1 MNPIPLGKS
10 IYKNQDL
17 FPKNYS
23 KQTFNNKNV
32 GNKSTHFQI
41 LKLLGKGAFGKVY
54 KVRSKLDNNIYAM
67 KIFDKELK
75 IIRKNL
81 EIKLSH
87 PNIVKIYNHFEEEN
101 KIYVIMEYISNGN
114 LKDFIEMNRTILA
127 ENYITDNQAIY
138 FITESL
144 WTLYYIQV
152 NEGYFLANIKPENI
166 FIDDNLHIKFGE
178 FLSTISPKKDESN
191 EKNPKHPY
199 DSITTDN
206 EDYKYVVKR
215 TKKYLAEK
223 WKCGIGDV
231 YSLGL
236 VLKELLEKESFTND
250 SKGIYQFV
258 INMCEDEY
266 LNEGKIEETLGNLF
280 FSASDI
286 FSYKQQNSSIESIV
300 LSLKSFTDWSN
311 EIMVKIERK
320 VVQSTKTGD
329 EKEAPS
335 DKEHMTAFG
344 ETSKSLYGQRIIVES
359 DESKSITS
367 IIKNFKEE
375 SEDKIGYE
383 NRVVK
388 KYNELLNLIN
398 DKENGNFAYWYI
410 YINELRLELNQEI
423 DDLEIFE
430 EIGPNDVYLYLVNL
444 IINETR
450 KKYLKL
456 NSDNLCSLNIKNGDE
471 KIVGLTRKKSTC
483 KDCKLTKYQF
493 NNFVLLEIDPKQFLK
508 TKNIEMKDNK
518 PIDID
523 IDEFI
528 NNKYLS
534 YVTLSECYQC
544 HKKTDHECMN
554 EIYSLPESLVISIKV
569 STLDGKNY
577 IKIKETIELNDLDKN
592 KDQKQTYELVAL
604 VKFNKDRK
612 GDLHYYTFSKFN
624 NSWFLCQSHKGF
636 EEVKMDDTHLSSKRV
651 KMLFYQA
658 KK

>member
-1 MNPIPLGKS
+1 M
-10 IYKNQDL
+10 
-17 FPKNYS
+17 
-23 KQTFNNKNV
+23 
-32 GNKSTHFQI
+32 
-41 LKLLGKGAFGKVY
+41 
-54 KVRSKLDNNIYAM
+54 
-67 KIFDKELK
+67 
-75 IIRKNL
+75 
-81 EIKLSH
+81 
-87 PNIVKIYNHFEEEN
+87 
-101 KIYVIMEYISNGN
+101 
-114 LKDFIEMNRTILA
+114 
-127 ENYITDNQAIY
+127 
-138 FITESL
+138 
-144 WTLYYIQV
+144 
-152 NEGYFLANIKPENI
+152 
-166 FIDDNLHIKFGE
+166 
-178 FLSTISPKKDESN
+178 
-191 EKNPKHPY
+191 
-199 DSITTDN
+199 
-206 EDYKYVVKR
+206 KR

-311 EIMVKIERK
+311 EIMVKIDSK
-320 VVQSTKTGD
+320 VVQSTKT
-329 EKEAPS
+329 
-335 DKEHMTAFG
+335 
-344 ETSKSLYGQRIIVES
+344 IIVES
-359 DESKSITS
+359 DETKSITS

-430 EIGPNDVYLYLVNL
+430 EIDPNDVYLYLVNI

-554 EIYSLPESLVISIKV
+554 EIYSLPESLVISIKG

-651 KMLFYQA
+651 KMLFYQV